1 MLSLIIKGVNGIIYR
16 HIKKNNPKITTVL
29 IERMMSHFGP
39 RIKQHRLECGH

>member
-16 HIKKNNPKITTVL
+16 HKKIPKITTLL
-29 IERMMSHFGP
+29 IERMMSHFDP